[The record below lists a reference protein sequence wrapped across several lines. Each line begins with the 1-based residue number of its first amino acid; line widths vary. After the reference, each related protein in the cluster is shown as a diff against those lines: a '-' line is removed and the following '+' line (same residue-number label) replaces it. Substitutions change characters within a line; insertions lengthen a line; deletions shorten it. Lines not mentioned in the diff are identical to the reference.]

1 MSLDLLLRLSSSSG
15 NIIKMTH
22 AEEVYTA
29 YEAGR
34 QLALATQ
41 DTQGSLSNAPLL
53 ATVVGTF
60 ENSFLAGAPGTH
72 GEANVAQSKP
82 QQFLYQKNLFNVDLG
97 NADFYRPA
105 LLKGSDD
112 TLHFADDT
120 EMNSIVDRLLHVI
133 FTNDYPGTYKLATSS
148 PGADYTNFL
157 SGIFNDTRSDGTSVS
172 YNIYKRLTQT
182 PPGNTDHKPL
192 RRKNSSG
199 AIQKMT
205 DAEMRVSFG
214 EWAKKRII
222 ESGIGTVQLRTSAQG
237 VPTDPGTW
245 KAIGTATDTRQDIAL
260 NQNYT
265 RNSQRTR
272 ISAFAG
278 DYLTNYTRARAS
290 TFAGNYGGEFTGIYS
305 GDYIGGNFLG
315 DYVGNYAFN
324 FEGNYA
330 QNYTRDSTNTFTGNF
345 IGNYVGNFVGNYAQN
360 YTRTST
366 RTRATAFQAFFEGYA
381 GGFFT
386 GNFLG
391 NYAGNFQFE
400 FTRTS
405 TRDSTRDSTNVFTG
419 NFIGNYQFNFIGN
432 YQTDY
437 TRNSQRTR
445 TSAYIGDY
453 TGNYT
458 FDFVGDYGFNFEG
471 NYETAYIG
479 NYSTD
484 YLGDYTGD
492 FIADEVAA
500 TSSTIETYTLYVRT
514 L

>member
-1 MSLDLLLRLSSSSG
+1 MDLLIRLNDSDG
-15 NIIKMTH
+15 NIIKMTN

-29 YEAGR
+29 YETGR

-41 DTQGSLSNAPLL
+41 DTQGSLSNSPLY

-60 ENSFLAGAPGTH
+60 ENSFLAGAPGTS
-72 GEANVAQSKP
+72 GESNVAESKP
-82 QQFLYQKNLFNVDLG
+82 QQFLYQKNLYNVDLG
-97 NADFYRPA
+97 NANFYRPA
-105 LLKGSDD
+105 LLKTSGD
-112 TLHFADDT
+112 LHFADDT
-120 EMNSIVDRLLHVI
+120 EMNTVADRMLHVI

-172 YNIYKRLTQT
+172 YNIYKRLTLT
-182 PPGNTDHKPL
+182 PPGDTSHKPL

-222 ESGIGTVQLRTSAQG
+222 ESGIGTVQLRTSGQG

-245 KAIGTATDTRQDIAL
+245 KSIGTATDTRQDITL
-260 NQNYT
+260 DQN
-265 RNSQRTR
+265 
-272 ISAFAG
+272 
-278 DYLTNYTRARAS
+278 
-290 TFAGNYGGEFTGIYS
+290 
-305 GDYIGGNFLG
+305 
-315 DYVGNYAFN
+315 
-324 FEGNYA
+324 
-330 QNYTRDSTNTFTGNF
+330 
-345 IGNYVGNFVGNYAQN
+345 
-360 YTRTST
+360 
-366 RTRATAFQAFFEGYA
+366 
-381 GGFFT
+381 
-386 GNFLG
+386 
-391 NYAGNFQFE
+391 
-400 FTRTS
+400 
-405 TRDSTRDSTNVFTG
+405 
-419 NFIGNYQFNFIGN
+419 
-432 YQTDY
+432 Y

-445 TSAYIGDY
+445 TSAFAGDYLTNFTRTRASTFAGNYGLTFTRVSEGDYVGGNFLGDY

-458 FDFVGDYGFNFEG
+458 FDFVGNYTNDYTRTRITDYTANYIGNFEGNYQQDYTRDSTRDSTQNFEAFYLGFSGGVFTGNFIGNFVGNYAFNFTRTSTRDSTNIFTGNFEGNYAFDFVGEYQVEYTRNSQRTRTSNYIGNYTGDYTFDFEGNYANAFEG

-479 NYSTD
+479 NYLAD
-484 YLGDYTGD
+484 YIGDYTGD